1 MELSRMGRL
10 ALTTAVI
17 FVLAG
22 CGGAGTTVPVGATT
36 QSRAHKMAGSW
47 MEPGTSSGDL
57 LYATGG
63 CGGTCVIS
71 YPSGELVGSLTHGDA
86 GTCSDTSGNVYI
98 PDGSELFEYP
108 HGGNTPITTFLVSYG
123 LIAGCSVDPI
133 TDDVAVSVGAT
144 NQYNVAI
151 FTPGSGSPTTY
162 VVNLDAQFCGYDNVG
177 NLFVDGYG
185 SAGTDFLLY
194 ELPKGS
200 SGFKEIKIR
209 KLPTIAPGQVQWDGN
224 SVTIEGLGI
233 VSGATIYRLTLSGSR
248 ATITGKTTFK
258 RVTRTAQQS
267 WIEGNQIFIP
277 YGTRGHGAQR
287 RKVGVWGY
295 PEGGKLQLNIANSA
309 TSNFQGVTLSPAA
322 GSTHGGGKVIPF
334 HASEQN

>member
-1 MELSRMGRL
+1 
-10 ALTTAVI
+10 
-17 FVLAG
+17 
-22 CGGAGTTVPVGATT
+22 
-36 QSRAHKMAGSW
+36 
-47 MEPGTSSGDL
+47 
-57 LYATGG
+57 
-63 CGGTCVIS
+63 
-71 YPSGELVGSLTHGDA
+71 
-86 GTCSDTSGNVYI
+86 
-98 PDGSELFEYP
+98 
-108 HGGNTPITTFLVSYG
+108 
-123 LIAGCSVDPI
+123 
-133 TDDVAVSVGAT
+133 VGAT

-233 VSGATIYRLTLSGSR
+233 VSGVTIYRLTLSGSR

-322 GSTHGGGKVIPF
+322 GSLSARPFRAVKLRPVI
-334 HASEQN
+334 SE